1 MNTYWKYVLCILIRR
16 RTIELCTWQYAL
28 KWLVYTHKRGTLFI
42 SLLLLVITLRQIL
55 KLLFIQIQ
63 LIILLAELEPLI

>member
-42 SLLLLVITLRQIL
+42 SLLLLVITLRQI
-55 KLLFIQIQ
+55 
-63 LIILLAELEPLI
+63 